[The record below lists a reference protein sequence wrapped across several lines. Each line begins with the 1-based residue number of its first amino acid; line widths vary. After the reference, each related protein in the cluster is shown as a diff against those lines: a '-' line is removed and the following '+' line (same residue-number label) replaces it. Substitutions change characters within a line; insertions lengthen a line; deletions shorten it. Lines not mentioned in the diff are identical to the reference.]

1 MIAITNGVLP
11 KYRQLLQLLRTRIL
25 SGELPPGARLPT
37 EDELIRRYGLARGT
51 VRRALEQLAAEG
63 LIATTQGSG
72 SYVSARH
79 PSAVPFRF
87 TGLEPPGTTF
97 RVLTRE
103 IVPASIPVAER
114 LALPLG
120 EPLIHIE
127 RQRLAGGIVVAY
139 SERYLPRSLCPDL
152 LEQDLAA
159 QSIHDIL
166 VARSELPLLRA
177 VFEVE
182 AQLLGDGDAAALE
195 APPGTPAIVVTR
207 LTYTAPHRPA
217 VFYRGL
223 HRQQYELGVAI
234 DDLAEPEGKET
245 R

>member
-1 MIAITNGVLP
+1 MDQTKLTAGILP

-25 SGELPPGARLPT
+25 SGELPPGSRLPT
-37 EDELIRRYGLARGT
+37 EDELIRTYGLARGT
-51 VRRALEQLAAEG
+51 VRRALEQLADEG
-63 LIATTQGSG
+63 LIVTAQGSG

-79 PSAVPFRF
+79 PNAVPFRF
-87 TGLEPPGTTF
+87 SASGQPGEHF

-103 IVPASIPVAER
+103 VIPASAAVAER

-120 EPLIHIE
+120 EPLIHIA
-127 RQRLAGGIVVAY
+127 RQRLAGGEVIDH

-152 LEQDLAA
+152 LDQDLTAG
-159 QSIHDIL
+159 SIHDVL

-177 VFEVE
+177 VVEIE
-182 AQLLGDGDAAALE
+182 AQLLGDEDAAALE
-195 APPGTPAIVVTR
+195 VAPGAPAIVVTR

-223 HRQQYELGVAI
+223 HRRHYRLGVSI
-234 DDLAEPEGKET
+234 DAD
-245 R
+245 